1 MRRGM
6 TALALIVPL
15 SVGLIASGGIAQAKP
30 LPPAAVMQ
38 GLLLTTDEMVKA
50 TGYAGQLADAG
61 GSSCTDTDEG
71 GRDCSAGA
79 QPADWDNPAAY
90 PYLVLISGF
99 PTTAA
104 SAAHWRNHNLKP
116 QPWNG
121 ETITIVATTSKSI
134 TYTSVPADPQQ
145 MASAWTSIKG
155 KQGIMMA
162 ACGANSQAPD
172 LTAVAE
178 CSRKL
183 ATALMAKVKAKRPK
197 TPLA

>member
-1 MRRGM
+1 MRRRI
-6 TALALIVPL
+6 TVLAITIPLAAALTV
-15 SVGLIASGGIAQAKP
+15 SGGIAQAKP
-30 LPPAAVMQ
+30 LPAAGVMQ
-38 GLLLTTDEMVKA
+38 ALLLTKEEMVKA

-61 GSSCTDTDEG
+61 GSSCTDTDDG
-71 GRDCSAGA
+71 GRDCVFGA
-79 QPADWDNPAAY
+79 QPADWNNPAAY
-90 PYLVLISGF
+90 PYMVVISGF
-99 PTTAA
+99 PTTSA
-104 SAAHWRNHNLKP
+104 SAAHWRDHNLKP

-121 ETITIVATTSKSI
+121 ETITIVATTVKSI

-172 LTAVAE
+172 LKAVAD

-183 ATALMAKVKAKRPK
+183 ATALVAKVKAKRPK

>member
-172 LTAVAE
+172 LKAVAE

-183 ATALMAKVKAKRPK
+183 ATALMAKVQAKRPK